1 MVTHSSNDVQS
12 HSGTRDSPSYGTRSK
27 TSATTSSHRVDAN
40 DPAQYI
46 SHSSDRNLEGTHRAL
61 SDARVEILI
70 YGGYAPAR
78 PARRVPPSASLATDH
93 SGRAGALRTA
103 RARSGLK
110 WMCPRRQR
118 FTRSGPRD
126 LGKAD
131 RDGRGCVAANGECA
145 GRSLRAGRRA
155 VLVGTLL

>member
-1 MVTHSSNDVQS
+1 M
-12 HSGTRDSPSYGTRSK
+12 
-27 TSATTSSHRVDAN
+27 
-40 DPAQYI
+40 
-46 SHSSDRNLEGTHRAL
+46 
-61 SDARVEILI
+61 
-70 YGGYAPAR
+70 AR

-118 FTRSGPRD
+118 FTRSGPAD
-126 LGKAD
+126 LGEAD

-155 VLVGTLL
+155 VLVGCLPEARSRSRPRGRSRRRERERAMDELVIVDSHGWRVVVSEEDAEW